1 VIVQPPPA
9 VSVTPPARARVQPQK
24 TVKVKTRPQASK
36 PKLEQ
41 PKPTLPA
48 PSARGTGSSAPDS
61 TLMIGGLALVVLVL
75 GDTIFLALSARL
87 LRPG

>member
-9 VSVTPPARARVQPQK
+9 VSVTPPAPARVQPRK
-24 TVKVKTRPQASK
+24 TVKVKATRSQASK
-36 PKLEQ
+36 PAR
-41 PKPTLPA
+41 PKRTLPA
-48 PSARGTGSSAPDS
+48 PSARGTNSSAPDS